1 VRLGSGDSAQVSTVD
16 VPADSTVAVDAKD
29 AKGVWVVPTKGTLR
43 GAVSVAGVDGGVPFF
58 SVASLSDAP
67 VRALS
72 VPVRQVRN

>member
-1 VRLGSGDSAQVSTVD
+1 
-16 VPADSTVAVDAKD
+16 
-29 AKGVWVVPTKGTLR
+29 
-43 GAVSVAGVDGGVPFF
+43 VAGVDGGVPFF

>member
-1 VRLGSGDSAQVSTVD
+1 
-16 VPADSTVAVDAKD
+16 
-29 AKGVWVVPTKGTLR
+29 
-43 GAVSVAGVDGGVPFF
+43 VPFF